1 MLGGTT
7 KHYKTYGKHKT
18 NVINKRVVL
27 DNNKR
32 LSPLA
37 TSINN
42 KVQPGR
48 WSDSSDDEEV
58 EVVPIVRRKPITLE
72 KKVVPKATMRRSIE
86 MVEQDKENSSPAS
99 STSTVKSAKSKGKVP
114 GVLVLESTEES
125 SDSLKRLPLR
135 RKSAKKVPVR
145 SKFSRVVE
153 SEAEL
158 SDRPIV
164 EEEEEVAEETSDV
177 VIIEKRITEIFLDDT
192 DEPVPTDDDEVE
204 ILSPTIPIS
213 TPSLS
218 ILPFPSALSPL
229 LKVTLSPDSTAPFDF
244 TSFVSCPLCPF
255 SVPSTV
261 TNPWRKVGE
270 ASYSEVFSTVSTA
283 GEEIVIK
290 IIPIASPA
298 QEDEEGR
305 EQVEELPFLSEWEAV
320 KREIEISNLLGAE
333 DGGVQGFVPF
343 KGYIPVYPSS
353 CSSVTHDSS
362 PPLQCLHRARCLS
375 SVTSRLLGPLQ
386 SCSEAGLRRSD
397 PTFYSAIFPAL
408 CPHLTKSCRNGSR
421 ELEGTELE
429 GSERD
434 LGASRRAIRCS

>member
-27 DNNKR
+27 DNSKR

-42 KVQPGR
+42 KVQSGR

-114 GVLVLESTEES
+114 EVLVLESTEES

-135 RKSAKKVPVR
+135 RKSAKKVLVR

-164 EEEEEVAEETSDV
+164 EEEEEEVAEETSDV
-177 VIIEKRITEIFLDDT
+177 VILEKRITEIFLDDT

-218 ILPFPSALSPL
+218 IVPFPSALSPL

-333 DGGVQGFVPF
+333 NGGVQGFVPF

-353 CSSVTHDSS
+353 RSSVTHNTIHTTVLTSCKVPIQLHFS
-362 PPLQCLHRARCLS
+362 PLGTTSKLLRSRLATIRSDLLLCHLLS
-375 SVTSRLLGPLQ
+375 SM
-386 SCSEAGLRRSD
+386 
-397 PTFYSAIFPAL
+397 
-408 CPHLTKSCRNGSR
+408 HLSF
-421 ELEGTELE
+421 
-429 GSERD
+429 
-434 LGASRRAIRCS
+434 